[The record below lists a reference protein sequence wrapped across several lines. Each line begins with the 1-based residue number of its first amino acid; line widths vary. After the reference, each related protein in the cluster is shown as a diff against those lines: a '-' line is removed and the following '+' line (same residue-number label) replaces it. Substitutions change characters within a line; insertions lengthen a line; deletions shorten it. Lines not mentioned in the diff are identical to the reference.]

1 MSGCNAKRSGLG
13 AAAVRFWLA
22 LAQSAAGR
30 PSLALTHPV
39 GKLSCGRFISPSPPE
54 RLPGDQAIS
63 GMTRPSPER
72 RDRAVAELCEHFSSG
87 HIELDEL
94 EHRLAVVEHAE
105 SEAEL
110 AELVV
115 DLPALPSTLPALV
128 EPPAPR
134 GWALAVLGGSSRKGV
149 WRPPRRLNAL
159 AVMGGVELDFR
170 DAQLAGGVTEVT
182 AVAVMGGIDIVVP
195 PGLPLTV
202 SGLGIMGAVDH
213 VEHDAGV
220 RDPNMPRVH
229 VRALAVMGA
238 VDVKVRASKKVEAIL
253 SQRDERRT

>member
-1 MSGCNAKRSGLG
+1 
-13 AAAVRFWLA
+13 
-22 LAQSAAGR
+22 
-30 PSLALTHPV
+30 
-39 GKLSCGRFISPSPPE
+39 
-54 RLPGDQAIS
+54 
-63 GMTRPSPER
+63 
-72 RDRAVAELCEHFSSG
+72 VAELCEHFSSG

-149 WRPPRRLNAL
+149 WRPPRKLNAVAL
-159 AVMGGVELDFR
+159 MGGVELDFR

-182 AVAVMGGIDIVVP
+182 AVAVMGGIDVIVP

-202 SGLGIMGAVDH
+202 SGLGIMGGVDQ

-220 RDPNMPRVH
+220 RDPNLPRVH
-229 VRALAVMGA
+229 VRALAVMGGVA
-238 VDVKVRASKKVEAIL
+238 VKVRASKKVEAML
-253 SQRDERRT
+253 SKRDERRT